1 MAAKKVALVTGANK
15 GIGYETIRQLAPL
28 GFNVLLAARDAAK
41 GEAAA
46 AKLRAEGHDVRFLK
60 LDVTADADRKAAAKF
75 IADTYGKL
83 DVLVNNAGVLEHGY
97 TTPSTVP
104 QEVLRRTFETN
115 FFSLIALTQEL
126 LPLVK
131 KSDAGR
137 VVNLSSI
144 LGSVTANA
152 RGEIGDF
159 KLVGYNASKAAVN
172 VFTVLLAQ
180 ELAGTNV
187 KVNAAHPGWVKT
199 DMGTDAAPLEV
210 ADGAKTSV
218 RLATL
223 PADGPTGGFFHLND
237 PLPW

>member
-1 MAAKKVALVTGANK
+1 MSAKKVALVTGANK
-15 GIGYETIRQLAPL
+15 GIGYETIRQLAPH
-28 GFNVLLAARDAAK
+28 GFTVLLAARDPAK

-46 AKLRAEGHDVRFLK
+46 EKLRKEGHDVRFLK
-60 LDVTADADRKAAAKF
+60 LEVTSDADRKAAAKT

-104 QEVLRRTFETN
+104 VDVIRQTFETN
-115 FFSLIALTQEL
+115 FIALIALTQEL
-126 LPLVK
+126 LPLIK

-137 VVNLSSI
+137 IVNLSSI

-152 RGEIGDF
+152 TGQVGEF

-180 ELAGTNV
+180 ELKGTAV

-223 PADGPTGGFFHLND
+223 PADGPTGGFFHLNEAQ
-237 PLPW
+237 PW